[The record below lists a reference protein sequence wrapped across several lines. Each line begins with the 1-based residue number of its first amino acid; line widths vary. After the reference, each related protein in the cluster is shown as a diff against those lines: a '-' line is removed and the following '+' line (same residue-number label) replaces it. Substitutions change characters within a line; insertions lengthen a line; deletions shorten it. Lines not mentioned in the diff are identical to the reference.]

1 MTRAT
6 FNILLLYLHVQGR
19 EEIGELTQ
27 QDFQKAA
34 SVVSS
39 TFGVQKLYS
48 KLEKAVSEF
57 LSGTDVFV
65 NLFTGT
71 KSPKNDVFKNR
82 PEVGDIK
89 ILKIALVD
97 LFTTMKFH
105 AI

>member
-1 MTRAT
+1 MTLAT
-6 FNILLLYLHVQGR
+6 FNILLLYLHFQER
-19 EEIGELTQ
+19 EEMGELTQ

-48 KLEKAVSEF
+48 KLEKGVSEF
-57 LSGTDVFV
+57 LSGRDVFV
-65 NLFTGT
+65 NLFTAT
-71 KSPKNDVFKNR
+71 KRPKNDVFKNR

-105 AI
+105 SI